1 MSTAQWIL
9 NGVLLAW
16 VLLRNLGER
25 RLRPALFVVPLLVVA
40 VAAATFLRDLP
51 TAGNDLTLE
60 LAGATA
66 GLVLGTLAT
75 ALTRLSRR
83 DGDLVV
89 TAGLA
94 FAALWVAV
102 IGGRV
107 LFAQWATHSGAAT
120 VGEFSLRHQITGAD
134 AWTAAFVL
142 MALLM
147 VLGRLATTAAWAA
160 VHRRRPAA
168 VSAGSAVGSAVE
180 VEAVRA

>member
-25 RLRPALFVVPLLVVA
+25 RLRPGLFVVPLLVVA
-40 VAAATFLRDLP
+40 VSAATFLRDLP

-60 LAGATA
+60 LVGATV
-66 GLVLGTLAT
+66 GLVLGALAT

-89 TAGLA
+89 TAGVA

-120 VGEFSLRHQITGAD
+120 VGEFSMRHQITGAD

-142 MALLM
+142 MALAM

-160 VHRRRPAA
+160 SRRRRPVALPS
-168 VSAGSAVGSAVE
+168 VAVGP
-180 VEAVRA
+180 EAVRA